1 MRARARAAIREISM
15 ASEKARGG
23 YGSVD
28 EKIAREREIAREMCW
43 RCGATVH
50 GARAD
55 GGGGSELRAVL
66 DFKEME
72 AA

>member
-15 ASEKARGG
+15 ASEKARGDMVAWMRK
-23 YGSVD
+23 S
-28 EKIAREREIAREMCW
+28 REREIAREMCW

-55 GGGGSELRAVL
+55 GGGAR
-66 DFKEME
+66 
-72 AA
+72 